1 MTTEASV
8 STTPQP
14 NGRKIAPRLRMRQ
27 DQEPETFALVPESE
41 STVVLQTRRLAADD
55 SSAVEI
61 NCEEPYPDEQFDAI
75 AHISVFNLTAGVGRR
90 KDGGWLASK

>member
-14 NGRKIAPRLRMRQ
+14 NGRKIAPRLRMVNRSQ
-27 DQEPETFALVPESE
+27 KHLRWVPESE

-61 NCEEPYPDEQFDAI
+61 NCEEPYPDERFDAI
-75 AHISVFNLTAGVGRR
+75 ARISVFNLTAGVGRR